1 MTKSSCFL
9 KRTRAVC
16 LWMQCVDECL
26 RPGVRLCGKGS
37 LRSCRSQST
46 VKRERSCDFKDV
58 SAAASNSRVGNLG
71 NMEACFRL
79 GSSVNRWIINWSH
92 DPYGHIHCGE
102 AVTLSANFEHEQCQ
116 CNLHLSSHSSAV
128 QQVEPLQ
135 FHIPL
140 WTIILTARRADNA
153 QHKQLLHSTF

>member
-1 MTKSSCFL
+1 MSWLWITDTVRTQIQCCAVTLYGPAHSSTFF
-9 KRTRAVC
+9 T
-16 LWMQCVDECL
+16 
-26 RPGVRLCGKGS
+26 GS
-37 LRSCRSQST
+37 PT
-46 VKRERSCDFKDV
+46 TATGSCDFKDV

-79 GSSVNRWIINWSH
+79 GSSVSRFFINRSH

-128 QQVEPLQ
+128 QQAEPLQ